1 VKGVRLIS
9 PKDHPNATAA
19 LVAGYVASAII
30 YGTKKAGVDLTV
42 EEAST
47 AASALIALVLFAAGK
62 AAKTDSN
69 KAAS

>member
-1 VKGVRLIS
+1 LLS
-9 PKDHPNATAA
+9 PTDHPNATAA

-30 YGTKKAGVDLTV
+30 SGAKKAGVDLTV

-62 AAKTDSN
+62 AAKTDTPA
-69 KAAS
+69 KTDASAS